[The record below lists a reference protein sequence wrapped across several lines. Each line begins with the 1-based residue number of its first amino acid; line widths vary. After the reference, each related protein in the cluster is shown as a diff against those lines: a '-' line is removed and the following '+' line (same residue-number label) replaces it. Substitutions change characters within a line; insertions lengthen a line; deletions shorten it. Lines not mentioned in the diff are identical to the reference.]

1 VIWTRADRNGYANAR
16 QSKISVS
23 GRKTMVRSYFL
34 VAAVAALGLS
44 AADRASAQET
54 VKIGFILPMTGQ
66 QQSTG
71 KQESAG
77 IKLYMAQHGDTV
89 AGKKIEL
96 IIRDDAAVPD
106 NTKRIAQELI
116 VNDKVAFL
124 AGFGVTPAALSV
136 APLSVESKTSEIVT
150 AAGTSIITEKSPYI
164 ARTSFTLAQSTVPMA
179 DWAADNGIK
188 KVVTMISDYAPGVD
202 AEKSFT
208 AEFKKKGGDVIES
221 IRFPLANPDFAPF
234 LQRAADE
241 KPDAIF
247 VFVPSGQG
255 GTFVKQFVER
265 GLDKAGIKIIGPGD
279 VMDDDLINGMGD
291 AVIGTVTAH
300 IYSADHNSA
309 LNKEF
314 VVAFEKA
321 NNGMRP
327 NFMAVG
333 GYDGM
338 HLMYEALKK
347 TGGKTDGDSLIAA
360 IKGMSWESP
369 RGPISI
375 DPDTRD
381 IIQNVYIRKVEKK
394 NGQLYN
400 VEFATFPAVKDPV
413 KAAEQ
418 K

>member
-1 VIWTRADRNGYANAR
+1 MSHRYLLTA
-16 QSKISVS
+16 
-23 GRKTMVRSYFL
+23 F
-34 VAAVAALGLS
+34 VAALACS
-44 AADRASAQET
+44 AAAGASAQDA

-71 KQESAG
+71 KQEAAA

-89 AGKKIEL
+89 AGKKVEL

-116 VNDKVAFL
+116 VNEKVNFL
-124 AGFGVTPAALSV
+124 GGFGVTPAALSV
-136 APLSVESKTSEIVT
+136 APLSAESKTPEIVT

-164 ARTSFTLAQSTVPMA
+164 ARTSFTLAQSVVPMA

-188 KVVTMISDYAPGVD
+188 KVVTMISDYGPGID
-202 AEKSFT
+202 AEKSFS
-208 AEFKKKGGDVIES
+208 AEFKKKGGEIVEAV
-221 IRFPLANPDFAPF
+221 RFPLASPDFAPF
-234 LQRAADE
+234 LQRAADQ

-255 GTFVKQFVER
+255 GAFVKQFTER

-279 VMDDDLINGMGD
+279 VVDDDLLNGMGD
-291 AVIGTVTAH
+291 AVLGTVTAH
-300 IYSADHNSA
+300 IYSADHDSPA
-309 LNKEF
+309 NKAF
-314 VVAFEKA
+314 VDAFEKA
-321 NNGMRP
+321 NNMRP

-338 HLMYEALKK
+338 HLIYEALKK
-347 TGGKTDGDSLIAA
+347 TGGKTDGDSLIEA
-360 IKGMSWESP
+360 IKGMAWESP
-369 RGPISI
+369 RGPVSI
-375 DPDTRD
+375 DPQTRD

-413 KAAEQ
+413 KAEQ

>member
-1 VIWTRADRNGYANAR
+1 MFRN
-16 QSKISVS
+16 
-23 GRKTMVRSYFL
+23 YFL
-34 VAAVAALGLS
+34 AAAVAALGL
-44 AADRASAQET
+44 AAIGGASAEDT

-66 QQSTG
+66 QQTTG
-71 KQESAG
+71 KQEAAG
-77 IKLYMAQHGDTV
+77 IKLYMAQHGDMV

-96 IIRDDAAVPD
+96 IIRDDAAIPD
-106 NTKRIAQELI
+106 NTKRIGQELI
-116 VNDKVAFL
+116 VNDKVNFL

-136 APLSVESKTSEIVT
+136 APLATESKTPEIVT
-150 AAGTSIITEKSPYI
+150 AAGTSIITAKSPYI

-208 AEFKKKGGDVIES
+208 AEFTKKGGRVLEA

-234 LQRAADE
+234 LQRAADQ

-300 IYSADHNSA
+300 IYSADHDSPT
-309 LNKEF
+309 NKAF
-314 VVAFEKA
+314 VAAFEKA
-321 NNGMRP
+321 NNMRP
-327 NFMAVG
+327 NFMAVS

-338 HLMYEALKK
+338 HLIYEALKK

-360 IKGMSWESP
+360 MKGMAWESP

-375 DPDTRD
+375 DPQTRD
-381 IIQNVYIRKVEKK
+381 IVQNVYIRKVEKK

-400 VEFATFPAVKDPV
+400 VEFVTFPAVKDPV
-413 KAAEQ
+413 KAAAA

>member
-1 VIWTRADRNGYANAR
+1 MSHRYLLTA
-16 QSKISVS
+16 
-23 GRKTMVRSYFL
+23 F
-34 VAAVAALGLS
+34 VAALACS
-44 AADRASAQET
+44 AAAGASAQDA

-71 KQESAG
+71 KQEAAA

-89 AGKKIEL
+89 AGKKVEL

-116 VNDKVAFL
+116 VNDKVNFL
-124 AGFGVTPAALSV
+124 GGFGVTPAALSV
-136 APLSVESKTSEIVT
+136 APLSAESKTPEIVT

-164 ARTSFTLAQSTVPMA
+164 ARTSFTLAQSVVPMA

-188 KVVTMISDYAPGVD
+188 KVVTMISDYGPGID
-202 AEKSFT
+202 AEKSFS
-208 AEFKKKGGDVIES
+208 AEFKKKGGEIVEAV
-221 IRFPLANPDFAPF
+221 RFPLASPDFAPF
-234 LQRAADE
+234 LQRAADQ

-255 GTFVKQFVER
+255 GAFVKQFTER

-279 VMDDDLINGMGD
+279 VVDDDLLNGMGD
-291 AVIGTVTAH
+291 AVLGTVTAH
-300 IYSADHNSA
+300 IYSADHDSPA
-309 LNKEF
+309 NKAF
-314 VVAFEKA
+314 VDAFEKA
-321 NNGMRP
+321 NNMRP

-338 HLMYEALKK
+338 HLIYEALKK
-347 TGGKTDGDSLIAA
+347 TGGKTDGDSLIEA
-360 IKGMSWESP
+360 IKGMAWESP
-369 RGPISI
+369 RGPVSI
-375 DPDTRD
+375 DPQTRD

-413 KAAEQ
+413 KAEQ